1 MGTPDMFEEI
11 KKACRDTNS
20 DVTSVIDDVHGARN
34 ISNHFKTIYENLYNE
49 QGDIDNEIIT
59 GIRDKVVN
67 DELGAKTTVAMI
79 TADLVK
85 LAVKNLKP
93 DKSDVSGNFT
103 SDCLKSAPDVFYK
116 KLASLFRSCL
126 LHGYISHDL
135 LVCAL
140 SPIVKDP
147 NGDISSSKNYRGISI
162 SSLILKVLDNCL
174 LKRDA
179 GVGCHIGGSFCGAFG
194 YADDLT

>member
-1 MGTPDMFEEI
+1 MNILFYI
-11 KKACRDTNS
+11 H
-20 DVTSVIDDVHGARN
+20 VHGASN
-34 ISNHFKTIYENLYNE
+34 ISNHFKTIYEELYNE
-49 QGDIDNEIIT
+49 QGEIGNEIIT
-59 GIRDKVVN
+59 KIKDKVANEVL
-67 DELGAKTTVAMI
+67 EAKATVALV

-93 DKSDVSGNFT
+93 DKADVSGNFT
-103 SDCLKSAPDVFYK
+103 SDCLKSAPDIFYA

-147 NGDISSSKNYRGISI
+147 NADISSSKNYRGIAI

-174 LKRDA
+174 LLLFGNLLSNDVLQFGFQK
-179 GVGCHIGGSFCGAFG
+179 GCSTVQC
-194 YADDLT
+194 T